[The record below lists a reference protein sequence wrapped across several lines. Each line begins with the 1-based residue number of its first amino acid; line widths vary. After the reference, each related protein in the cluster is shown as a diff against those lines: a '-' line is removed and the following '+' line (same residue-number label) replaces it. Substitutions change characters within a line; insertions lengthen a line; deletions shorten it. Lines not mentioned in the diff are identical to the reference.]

1 MKLTSLEDLFV
12 SELRDLYS
20 AEQQILKALPKMA
33 KAARSK
39 ELKAAF
45 EDHYKETK
53 GQADRLDR
61 IFKALGESPKGRK
74 CEAME
79 GLLSEGQDLI
89 AEEADPSVLDAGL
102 IGAAQKV
109 EHYEIAGYG
118 CVRTYAEMLGY
129 EGAAELLDK
138 TEQEEG
144 NADKKLTELAKTIIN
159 VEASR
164 APYSSARTGARFG
177 ARYSDVHH
185 EGGSVGGFLLGLGI
199 GTGAAML
206 MAPKSGQETR
216 EQLRNKANE
225 GKDYVK
231 RRGAEL
237 RESAEDIV
245 QRGRELMG
253 QQRTQQADE
262 MRK

>member
-20 AEQQILKALPKMA
+20 AEQQILKGLPKMA

-39 ELKAAF
+39 ELKVAF

-53 GQADRLDR
+53 GQVDRLDR

-79 GLLSEGQDLI
+79 GLLSEGADMM
-89 AEEADPSVLDAGL
+89 AEHCDPSVLDAGL
-102 IGAAQKV
+102 IAAAQKV

-129 EGAAELLDK
+129 EGAAERLEK

-144 NADKKLTELAKTIIN
+144 NADKKLTELAKTVIN

-177 ARYSDVHH
+177 ARYSEVRD
-185 EGGSVGGFLLGLGI
+185 EGGGIGGFLLGLGI

-206 MAPKSGQETR
+206 MAPKSGQQTR
-216 EQLRNKANE
+216 EQIWNKANE

-231 RRGAEL
+231 RRGTEL
-237 RESAEDIV
+237 RESAEDMV
-245 QRGRELMG
+245 QRGRELLG
-253 QQRTQQADE
+253 QQRTEQHDAMQ
-262 MRK
+262 K

>member
-39 ELKAAF
+39 ELKTAF
-45 EDHYKETK
+45 DDHYKETK
-53 GQADRLDR
+53 GQVDRLDR
-61 IFKALGESPKGRK
+61 IFKALGEPPKGRK

-79 GLLSEGQDLI
+79 GLLSEGEDLI
-89 AEEADPSVLDAGL
+89 AEGADPSVLDAGL
-102 IGAAQKV
+102 ISAAQKV

-129 EGAAELLDK
+129 EGAAELLNK

-164 APYSSARTGARFG
+164 APYASARTGARFG
-177 ARYSDVHH
+177 ARYSDVRH
-185 EGGSVGGFLLGLGI
+185 EGGGVGGFLLGLGI

-231 RRGAEL
+231 RRSAEL
-237 RESAEDIV
+237 RETAEDMV
-245 QRGRELMG
+245 QRGRDLMG
-253 QQRTQQADE
+253 QQRTSQPDE
-262 MRK
+262 IRR